1 MWPLARGGLAKAGR
15 AGRTVLCTGCA
26 GPPGAIRGKS
36 TTCQAEPLLNVE
48 PSSHW
53 LVSFAPVDII
63 SAFKGA
69 RGEHIVADKS

>member
-26 GPPGAIRGKS
+26 VPPRAIRGKS

-63 SAFKGA
+63 SFRTALKGA
-69 RGEHIVADKS
+69 RGDKS